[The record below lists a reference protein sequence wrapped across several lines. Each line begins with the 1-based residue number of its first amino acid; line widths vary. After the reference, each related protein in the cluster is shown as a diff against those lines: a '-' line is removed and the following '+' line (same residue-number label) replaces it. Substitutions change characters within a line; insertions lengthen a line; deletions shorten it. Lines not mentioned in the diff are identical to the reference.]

1 MLQRYD
7 ADFEALL
14 QDWLQA
20 KILRPLDVALLRAL
34 PASQQVPAALRLYL
48 MLASAQLAQGHLCL
62 DFGAAAQDPLQLL
75 PAHLRDKKAAG
86 LLRAFCRAEPPAGIA
101 AQLHAWPALVSHG
114 AGTGA
119 GAEAGA
125 EFGSGS
131 SVFVLK
137 GERLYLA
144 RYALAEQQIADFIEK
159 RVQQDTQLR
168 QQLPLQQ
175 ARTLLQLLFSKG
187 QEGDAGPNWQQQACA
202 LAASSS
208 FAVITGGPGTGK
220 TTTVLKLLLLLSQL
234 SAQPLQMILAAPTGK
249 AAARLTESLNQNK
262 AKLLQQLSTAEDA
275 GLGSAMASLPH
286 KASTVHRLLGPT
298 ADGGFRYGPGC
309 LLPADVVIV
318 DEASMLDA
326 SLLAALVQALPPQC
340 RLILLGDKDQLAS
353 VEAGAVLAEIC
364 KNASAGGYASA
375 TAQWL
380 AQLTGVALP
389 PNYVSEAPAML
400 DQQVM
405 MLRTSHRFAS
415 DSGIGRLAALVN
427 QGDPGALQQFWQQ
440 DWPDVAVQTLAQSA
454 SGQLLARQ
462 ACQQLM
468 QLLAPYRHLVQ
479 KSAQPGEALQMQLAL
494 DAAQPGGGRPADHA
508 PAAAEALAQFARQV
522 HQQFAGTQL
531 LCAVRQGPA
540 GVETI
545 NQLAEQLW
553 LADAALPAGTLWYP
567 GRPVIVQQND
577 YSTGLMNGDIGI
589 CLPTDGPAGSDLR
602 VAFLSQ
608 DHSGGVRWVLPGR
621 LPAVETAFALTVHK
635 SQGSEFSHA
644 ILLLPP
650 QPSPVLTR
658 ELVYTAITRARQQFS
673 LWLTDWG
680 IWQQAVQS
688 QIQRNGGLRL

>member
-7 ADFEALL
+7 ADFEAQL

-20 KILRPLDVALLRAL
+20 KILRPLDVALLRAI
-34 PASQQVPAALRLYL
+34 PASQQLPGALRLYL

-62 DFGAAAQDPLQLL
+62 DFVAAAQDPLQLL
-75 PAHLRDKKAAG
+75 PAHLRDKKAAV
-86 LLRAFCRAEPPAGIA
+86 LLRSFCRSEPPAAIA
-101 AQLHAWPALVSHG
+101 AALAAWPALVSS
-114 AGTGA
+114 AADAGA
-119 GAEAGA
+119 GAA
-125 EFGSGS
+125 S

-137 GERLYLA
+137 GQRLYLR

-159 RVQQDTQLR
+159 RVQQDAQLR

-175 ARTLLQLLFSKG
+175 ARTLLQLLFNKN
-187 QEGDAGPNWQQQACA
+187 QEGDSGPNWQQQACA

-262 AKLLQQLSTAEDA
+262 AKLLQQLNAAADT
-275 GLGSAMASLPH
+275 GLCSAMANLPH

-364 KNASAGGYASA
+364 KNAGAGGYASA

-389 PNYVSEAPAML
+389 SNFVSEAPAML

-427 QGDPGALQQFWQQ
+427 QGDLSALQQFWQQ
-440 DWPDVAVQTLAQSA
+440 DWPDVATQTLAQSA

-468 QLLAPYRHLVQ
+468 QLLLPYRHLVQ
-479 KSAQPGEALQMQLAL
+479 KAAGLQPAAASTGQAAGEALVINET
-494 DAAQPGGGRPADHA
+494 

-567 GRPVIVQQND
+567 GRPVIVLQND

-602 VAFLSQ
+602 VAFLSE

-635 SQGSEFSHA
+635 SQGSEFGHT
-644 ILLLPP
+644 ILLLPS

-658 ELVYTAITRARQQFS
+658 ELVYTAITRARQRFS
-673 LWLTDWG
+673 LWLTDWS